1 MLKKYF
7 FLSSMLKT
15 VLLNIFFQDPLINM
29 KRAAFT

>member
-1 MLKKYF
+1 
-7 FLSSMLKT
+7 MLKT